1 MKCAELNEQN
11 FKLKN
16 TFDMKTLLKKIA
28 ETRAFFIRI
37 VRHSY
42 LLKQANNRLNEQ
54 EFYEKMQWY
63 RFVHTTNQEEVT
75 KAFED
80 VKEWIRNNY
89 A

>member
-1 MKCAELNEQN
+1 MKNN
-11 FKLKN
+11 TSKLQ
-16 TFDMKTLLKKIA
+16 KIK
-28 ETRAFFIRI
+28 AFFIHI
-37 VRHSY
+37 VKRSY
-42 LLKQANNRLNEQ
+42 LLKRANDRLNEQ

-80 VKEWIRNNY
+80 VKQWIRDNY